1 MFGLPINPSV
11 NASEA
16 ATDDEANWHVLSIW
30 QELLR
35 DDKSDG
41 DKMLVRVII
50 FEITSARL
58 LTLVVEALK
67 NVVKYVYVVYSV
79 LYTNSTS
86 ESVLREEDNSLISGA
101 ALLGLFLS
109 LDESR
114 EGTDGFLGLKSG
126 FNVILGRVFF
136 TS

>member
-1 MFGLPINPSV
+1 MSSSITRPSWPPPDLGSSGAFVFGLPINPSV

-41 DKMLVRVII
+41 DRILVRVIM

-67 NVVKYVYVVYSV
+67 NVVK
-79 LYTNSTS
+79 
-86 ESVLREEDNSLISGA
+86 
-101 ALLGLFLS
+101 
-109 LDESR
+109 
-114 EGTDGFLGLKSG
+114 
-126 FNVILGRVFF
+126 
-136 TS
+136 